1 MQDSQMGF
9 GIVTTTETSDDP
21 MLHVGEQPDDA
32 PRMELIDIRHS
43 DFHNIAFQNTKA
55 TLQKRWLG
63 KTGQAGIDFSG
74 DLSV

>member
-43 DFHNIAFQNTKA
+43 DFHNIAF
-55 TLQKRWLG
+55 
-63 KTGQAGIDFSG
+63 
-74 DLSV
+74 